1 MRRTRR
7 RRRDVAGTWSAGAS
21 GSATC
26 RTSVVGVC
34 TVSKASI
41 STTVGSVTF
50 TITGV
55 TLSGRVYD
63 GAANHDPDGD
73 STAGTSIVVS
83 RP

>member
-1 MRRTRR
+1 M
-7 RRRDVAGTWSAGAS
+7 
-21 GSATC
+21 
-26 RTSVVGVC
+26 VGVC

>member
-1 MRRTRR
+1 M
-7 RRRDVAGTWSAGAS
+7 
-21 GSATC
+21 
-26 RTSVVGVC
+26 VGIC

-41 STTVGSVTF
+41 STSVASVTF

-63 GAANHDPDGD
+63 GAANQPDVD
-73 STAGTSIVVS
+73 STGTMIVVS